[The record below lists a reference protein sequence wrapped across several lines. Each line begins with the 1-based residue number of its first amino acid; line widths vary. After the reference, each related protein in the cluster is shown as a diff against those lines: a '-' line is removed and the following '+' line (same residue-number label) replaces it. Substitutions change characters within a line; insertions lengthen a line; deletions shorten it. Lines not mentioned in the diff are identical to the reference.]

1 MTEGLI
7 LHDYW
12 RSGAGYRVR
21 IALNLKGLAYQ
32 RVTHDL
38 RTGAQSAPSFVSKAP
53 QGLVPALEA
62 HGQIFTQ
69 SLAMIEWLEETY
81 PEPPLLPRAPQA
93 RAVVRA
99 MAHIVA
105 CDTHPLNNLRVLKTL
120 ETDLGAGPDE
130 RSRWISRW
138 ITDGFH
144 ALERLA
150 LDHGGTYLF
159 GDQPSLADC
168 CLVPQVY
175 SARRFE
181 VDLSAF
187 PKLVQIEQTASLHPA
202 FRAAAPA
209 RQSDCD

>member
-1 MTEGLI
+1 MTDGLI

-21 IALNLKGLAYQ
+21 IALNLKGLVYS
-32 RVTHDL
+32 RFTHDL
-38 RTGAQSAPSFVSKAP
+38 RTGAQSAPSYVAKAP

-62 HGQIFTQ
+62 QGQILTQ

-93 RAVVRA
+93 RAIVRA
-99 MAHIVA
+99 MAQTIA
-105 CDTHPLNNLRVLKTL
+105 CDIHPLNNLRVLKTL

-150 LDHGGTYLF
+150 LYHGGTYLF

-168 CLVPQVY
+168 CLVPQIY

-181 VDLSAF
+181 VDLTAF
-187 PKLVQIEQTASLHPA
+187 PKLLEIEQTASLNPA
-202 FRAAAPA
+202 FRAAEPA
-209 RQSDCD
+209 LQADCD